1 MKDIVAEQINCFQI
15 ALNNYRNTV
24 RSVIY
29 FAKQTMF
36 RGHSAY
42 KRPESDALNKPF
54 DQYFISL
61 YNSSRFLNPLLLICL

>member
-1 MKDIVAEQINCFQI
+1 MKNVVAEEVNCFQI
-15 ALNNYRNTV
+15 ALNNYKNTI

-29 FAKQTMF
+29 FSKQTVF

-42 KRPESDALNKPF
+42 KRAESDTLNKPP

-61 YNSSRFLNPLLLICL
+61 YNISRFLSPLLLICL